1 MASARRGD
9 LVTVDVTDL
18 AFGGEGVARAGGYVV
33 FVPGGV
39 PGDRA
44 DVRLREVRPR
54 FARGAIERLERPS
67 PLRTDPPCPY
77 FGRCGGCR
85 LQHVRY
91 EAQLEF
97 KQRQVVECLARL
109 GGLGEVP
116 MSPIIG
122 APEIYG
128 YRNKMEFTFAEV
140 DGQPVVGLHE
150 AERYD
155 AILDVERCLLQSDG
169 MNAVLAEVRAF
180 VRERGWSV
188 YRQETEEGLL
198 RFLMLREGRQTGEGM
213 VNLVTASPDV
223 PTAQALADRL
233 RTRCP
238 HVTSVVL
245 NVNPKKAAVAVGV
258 EEHPVAG
265 NETIR
270 ERLGDLTFSI
280 SANSFFQTN
289 TRQAERLFGIV
300 GDYAGLTGQE
310 TVLDLYAGTGAISL
324 LLARQARAVYGI
336 ELVPAAIEDAVR
348 NARENGI
355 TNCTFLP
362 GEVRHVLPDLLGARR
377 ARRRGGGGPAARR
390 VPSEGAP
397 EPRPAGRPADRL
409 RLVQPGDARP
419 GPRDPLRRRLPADG
433 GPAGRHVPAH
443 AAHRG
448 GRPPRAGGLSPRRS
462 RPGRPEPERL
472 APAPDGGCRRAVSLL
487 PGRPA

>member
-1 MASARRGD
+1 MPSKTRPSIVSQWVQALTALGHCRSMQDTMATARRGD
-9 LVTVDVTDL
+9 LLTVDVTDL

-39 PGDRA
+39 PGDRV
-44 DVRLREVRPR
+44 DVRLTQVRPR
-54 FARGAIERLERPS
+54 FARGAIERLEHPS
-67 PLRTDPPCPY
+67 ALRTEPPCPY

-109 GGLGEVP
+109 GGLGAVP
-116 MSPIIG
+116 VSPIIG

-140 DGQPVVGLHE
+140 DGEPVVGLHE

-155 AILDVERCLLQSDG
+155 AILDIQRCLLQSDG

-180 VRERGWSV
+180 VRERCWSI

-198 RFLMLREGRQTGEGM
+198 RFLMLREGRLTGDAM
-213 VNLVTASPDV
+213 VNVVTASPDV
-223 PTAQALADRL
+223 PTARALADHL
-233 RTRCP
+233 RARCP
-238 HVTSVVL
+238 QVTSVVL

-258 EEHPVAG
+258 EEHPVSG

-270 ERLGDLTFSI
+270 ERLGGLVFSI
-280 SANSFFQTN
+280 SPNSFFQTN

-300 GDYAGLTGQE
+300 TDYAGLTGQE

-336 ELVPAAIEDAVR
+336 ELVAAAIDDASR

-362 GEVRHVLPDLLGARR
+362 GEVRHVLPELIGRGVR
-377 ARRRGGGGPAARR
+377 AD
-390 VPSEGAP
+390 VVV
-397 EPRPAGRPADRL
+397 AD
-409 RLVQPGDARP
+409 
-419 GPRDPLRRRLPADG
+419 
-433 GPAGRHVPAH
+433 
-443 AAHRG
+443 
-448 GRPPRAGGLSPRRS
+448 PPRAGFHPKALRGLTVLAARRIVYVS
-462 RPGRPEPERL
+462 CNPGTLARDLGTLCAAGYRVTAVQPVDMFPHTPHIEVVVRIERS
-472 APAPDGGCRRAVSLL
+472 A
-487 PGRPA
+487 

>member
-1 MASARRGD
+1 
-9 LVTVDVTDL
+9 
-18 AFGGEGVARAGGYVV
+18 
-33 FVPGGV
+33 
-39 PGDRA
+39 
-44 DVRLREVRPR
+44 VRPR
-54 FARGAIERLERPS
+54 FARGVIERLERAS
-67 PLRTDPPCPY
+67 DLRTEPPCPY

-85 LQHVRY
+85 LQHIRY

-109 GGLGEVP
+109 GGLGDVP
-116 MSPIIG
+116 ISPILG
-122 APEIYG
+122 APEVYG

-198 RFLMLREGRQTGEGM
+198 RFLMLREGRQTGDGM

-223 PTAQALADRL
+223 PTARALADRL
-233 RTRCP
+233 RARCP

-258 EEHPVAG
+258 EEHPIAG
-265 NETIR
+265 NEIIR
-270 ERLGDLTFSI
+270 ERLGDLVFSI

-300 GDYAGLTGQE
+300 AEYAGLTGQE

-336 ELVPAAIEDAVR
+336 ELVPAAIEDAAR
-348 NARENGI
+348 NARENRI

-362 GEVRHVLPDLLGARR
+362 GEVRLVLPELLARGVR
-377 ARRRGGGGPAARR
+377 AD
-390 VPSEGAP
+390 VVV
-397 EPRPAGRPADRL
+397 AD
-409 RLVQPGDARP
+409 
-419 GPRDPLRRRLPADG
+419 
-433 GPAGRHVPAH
+433 
-443 AAHRG
+443 
-448 GRPPRAGGLSPRRS
+448 PPRAGFHPKALRS
-462 RPGRPEPERL
+462 LVTLAPGRIIYVSCNPATL
-472 APAPDGGCRRAVSLL
+472 ARDLGTLCGAGYRVTAVQ
-487 PGRPA
+487 PVDMFPHTPHIEVVVRIERPA